1 MKIITI
7 SREFGSGGRE
17 LGKRMADILNF
28 AFYDKEIID
37 SIAQTSDFDI
47 HYASNN
53 EESNDSVLA
62 LSVAHTFELSATGY
76 QQNTGRILMAQNKA
90 IKELASRGK
99 DCIIVGR
106 SADVLLQEYNPLN
119 LFVYA
124 DMQTKI
130 NRCRDRLLTD
140 ENLTEEEIEFQ
151 IHQVDGIRAKY
162 RSLLT
167 NRKRGQKEN
176 YHLCVNTTEWVI
188 KDLAPM
194 VAEYTKAWFAR
205 SIEKII

>member
-37 SIAQTSDFDI
+37 SIAQSSDFDV

-53 EESNDSVLA
+53 EESNDSA
-62 LSVAHTFELSATGY
+62 LSISVAHTFELSAAGY

-106 SADVLLQEYNPLN
+106 SADVLLQEYHPFN
-119 LFVYA
+119 LYVYA
-124 DMQTKI
+124 DMETKI
-130 NRCRDRLLTD
+130 SRCKDRLLTD
-140 ENLTEEEIEFQ
+140 ENLTEEEIECQ
-151 IHQVDGIRAKY
+151 IQQVDEIRAKY

-176 YHLCVNTTEWVI
+176 YHLCINTTDWDI
-188 KDLAPM
+188 KELAAM
-194 VAEYTKAWFAR
+194 IAEYSKAWFGN
-205 SIEKII
+205 KMN